1 MSFSEF
7 IIQGGTMFM
16 GPLTIFGL
24 VLLAII
30 ARGGLLISKKAP
42 EKSFVQNN
50 AIINQLSIFI
60 LVFGIFGQLLG
71 LFGAF
76 EAIQVMESGTV
87 SAALL
92 AGGLKVSM
100 LPTLY
105 GTVIFLLGKVG
116 LIILTAIYKK

>member
-16 GPLTIFGL
+16 VPLTIFGL
-24 VLLAII
+24 ALLAII
-30 ARGGLLISKKAP
+30 ARGAWLISKKAQ
-42 EKSFVQNN
+42 ETSFMQNN

-60 LVFGIFGQLLG
+60 LVFGILGQLIG

-76 EAIQVMESGTV
+76 EAIQTWESGSI
-87 SAALL
+87 SAAML
-92 AGGLKVSM
+92 AGGIKVSM
-100 LPTLY
+100 LSTLY
-105 GTVIFLLGKVG
+105 GIAIFLIGKVA